1 MTCRRLAALA
11 NRLDNA
17 GRYAHGYPVIVRAR
31 GVGERV
37 TIRVNDHGP
46 GIPRSEQGRIFEPFY
61 RGPGAA
67 ESEHAGSGLGLA
79 IAKGFIEVSGGH
91 ISVESTPGQGTSFI
105 VELPA
110 SAAVTA

>member
-37 TIRVNDHGP
+37 MIRVNDHGP

-61 RGPGAA
+61 RSRRERARRIRP
-67 ESEHAGSGLGLA
+67 GLGDRQGL
-79 IAKGFIEVSGGH
+79 IEVSGGH